1 MPDCTTPRE
10 LASTLGVDFWTIER
24 FPKINR
30 QCALQRESWH
40 PMKVVLASESQSRKR
55 ALDILGLTYEVRPS
69 AIDEKSIRDSDPAVL
84 TRKLAEAKAWKV
96 AGDVQDAVVVSGDAV
111 VAKDGK
117 ILEKPRGNDE
127 AVEFLRELS
136 GSAFQFVTSLAVVR
150 SDTRKMLSTVETSE
164 IKFRQLLDREIL
176 DYVSRY
182 PVLRFAGAF
191 EGDGVL
197 RFADSVSG
205 SYNFI
210 TALPVSRLAVFLRE
224 QGVEV

>member
-1 MPDCTTPRE
+1 MR
-10 LASTLGVDFWTIER
+10 
-24 FPKINR
+24 
-30 QCALQRESWH
+30 
-40 PMKVVLASESQSRKR
+40 VVLASESQSRRR

-69 AIDEKSIRDSDPAVL
+69 AIDEKSIRDVDPAAL
-84 TRKLAEAKAWKV
+84 TKKLAEAKAWEV
-96 AGDVQDAVVVSGDAV
+96 ARGVEDAVVVSGDAV

-117 ILEKPRGNDE
+117 ILEKPRDNQE
-127 AVEFLRELS
+127 AAQFLRELS
-136 GSAFQFVTSLAVVR
+136 GSAFQFVTSLVVIR
-150 SDTRKMLSTVETSE
+150 SDTQRMLSTVETSE
-164 IKFRQLLDREIL
+164 IRFRRLVEREIR

-182 PVLRFAGAF
+182 PVSRFAGAF

-224 QGVEV
+224 QGIEV

>member
-1 MPDCTTPRE
+1 MR
-10 LASTLGVDFWTIER
+10 
-24 FPKINR
+24 
-30 QCALQRESWH
+30 
-40 PMKVVLASESQSRKR
+40 VVLASESQSRR
-55 ALDILGLTYEVRPS
+55 QALDILGILYEVCPS
-69 AIDEKSIRDSDPAVL
+69 AIDEKSIRDSDPAAL

-96 AGDVQDAVVVSGDAV
+96 ASAFQDAVVVSGDAV
-111 VAKDGK
+111 VAKDGR
-117 ILEKPRGNDE
+117 IFEKPRGNDE
-127 AVEFLRELS
+127 AAEFLRELS
-136 GSAFQFVTSLAVVR
+136 GSAFQFVTSLTVIR

-164 IKFRQLLDREIL
+164 IRFRALRESEIRN
-176 DYVSRY
+176 YVSRY

-197 RFADSVSG
+197 RFAESVSG

>member
-1 MPDCTTPRE
+1 ME
-10 LASTLGVDFWTIER
+10 SEGV
-24 FPKINR
+24 PKWNEQLMR
-30 QCALQRESWH
+30 
-40 PMKVVLASESQSRKR
+40 VVLASESQSRRR

-69 AIDEKSIRDSDPAVL
+69 AIDEKSIRDVDPAAL
-84 TRKLAEAKAWKV
+84 TKKLAEAKAWEV
-96 AGDVQDAVVVSGDAV
+96 ARGVEDAVVVSGDAV

-117 ILEKPRGNDE
+117 ILEKPRDNQE
-127 AVEFLRELS
+127 AAQFLRELS
-136 GSAFQFVTSLAVVR
+136 GSAFQFVTSLVVIR
-150 SDTRKMLSTVETSE
+150 SDTQRMLSTVETSE
-164 IKFRQLLDREIL
+164 IRFRRLVEREIR

-182 PVLRFAGAF
+182 PVSRFAGAF

-224 QGVEV
+224 QGIEV

>member
-1 MPDCTTPRE
+1 MR
-10 LASTLGVDFWTIER
+10 I
-24 FPKINR
+24 
-30 QCALQRESWH
+30 
-40 PMKVVLASESQSRKR
+40 VLASESQSRRR
-55 ALDILGLTYEVRPS
+55 ALDILGLHYEVRPS
-69 AIDEKSIRDSDPAVL
+69 AIDEKSIRDSDPSSL

-96 AGDVQDAVVVSGDAV
+96 ASEVQDAVVVSGDAV

-117 ILEKPRGNDE
+117 ILEKPRVNDE
-127 AVEFLRELS
+127 AVEFLSELS
-136 GSAFQFVTSLAVVR
+136 GSTFQFVTSLTVIR
-150 SDTRKMLSTVETSE
+150 SDTRRMLSTVETSE
-164 IKFRQLLDREIL
+164 IQFRQLVEREIR

-224 QGVEV
+224 QGIEV

>member
-1 MPDCTTPRE
+1 MARNEARVTSCV
-10 LASTLGVDFWTIER
+10 LGTRLPINNRRRAVQSER
-24 FPKINR
+24 
-30 QCALQRESWH
+30 WH
-40 PMKVVLASESQSRKR
+40 PVRVVLASESQSRKR

-69 AIDEKSIRDSDPAVL
+69 AIDEKSIRDSDPAAL
-84 TRKLAEAKAWKV
+84 TKKLAEAKAWKV
-96 AGDVQDAVVVSGDAV
+96 ANDIPDAIVISGDTV
-111 VAKDGK
+111 VAKGGK
-117 ILEKPRGNDE
+117 ILEKPRTIDE
-127 AVEFLRELS
+127 AVEFLSELS
-136 GSAFQFVTSLAVVR
+136 GSAFQFVTSLTVIR
-150 SDTRKMLSTVETSE
+150 SDTRKLLSTVETSE
-164 IKFRQLLDREIL
+164 IRFRRLVEREIR

-182 PVLRFAGAF
+182 PVLKFAGAF